1 MTKHREPLPERP
13 PSFLNRASLAAE
25 LDCSEST
32 VDEWVRRGIL
42 PKPLKFDTGA
52 VRWSWKSVETALA
65 ALAGTV
71 EHVDP
76 FSAGIKHAA
85 KATSE
90 RNRDAS

>member
-1 MTKHREPLPERP
+1 MTKHREPLPDRP
-13 PSFLNRASLAAE
+13 PSFLSRASLAAE

-52 VRWSWKSVETALA
+52 VRWSWKSVEMALA
-65 ALAGTV
+65 GLAGTV
-71 EHVDP
+71 EHADP
-76 FSAGIKHAA
+76 FSAGIRHAT
-85 KATSE
+85 KTTSE